1 MDLLERL
8 NSLPY
13 YKQNYPKSLGVEW
26 VNNNILPI
34 LDSYGIS
41 LVDKMRTFVEHISF
55 QIGKSLSLKEKQSVL
70 LTGGGTF
77 NLFLI
82 ELIQSKTNVKLIIP
96 DKLII
101 NYKEALIFAYLG
113 YLKIEGKINCL
124 KSVTGAKSD
133 SISGILIN

>member
-1 MDLLERL
+1 
-8 NSLPY
+8 
-13 YKQNYPKSLGVEW
+13 
-26 VNNNILPI
+26 
-34 LDSYGIS
+34 
-41 LVDKMRTFVEHISF
+41 MRTFVEHISF